1 MFKFIDKI
9 MKKKD
14 ENLEILTAPVDGEVI
29 DITKVQDKVF
39 SEKIIG
45 DGIAI
50 ESNGKIFKAP
60 ASGELKVIFETNHAF
75 AMTLENGLDIL
86 VHIGID
92 TVKLNG
98 EGFKRLANEGENVKK
113 GQPIIEIDR
122 ELIEGR
128 GYSLVTPVLITNMEA
143 LETID
148 YYNLGE
154 IVTAGNDIVLQ
165 IKAK

>member
-9 MKKKD
+9 MNKRDKSI
-14 ENLEILTAPVDGEVI
+14 EILTAPVDGKVI

-50 ESNGKIFKAP
+50 ESSGKIFIAP

-75 AMTLENGLDIL
+75 AMTLENGIDIL

-98 EGFKRLANEGENVKK
+98 EGFKRLANEGEMVKK

-122 ELIEGR
+122 ELIEGG
-128 GYSLVTPVLITNMEA
+128 GYSLVTPVLVTNMES

-148 YYNLGE
+148 YCNLGE
-154 IVTAGNDIVLQ
+154 SVVAGNDNVFK